1 MILYELY
8 SVDFQGMSGRITFNS
23 SNGFINRQTNL
34 YPIAN
39 GSEVFVTATNG
50 FGVVGFQHGS
60 YDTILDIVRV
70 VGLPHT
76 ELVGFFVILQ
86 CLEFIVVATLHMF
99 TVVYSKSKSVKA
111 SSPQLS
117 HFVFSDL
124 YLLIGATILISVAE
138 IYMKM
143 IAISINQLLDRLF
156 RLLSMNFR

>member
-8 SVDFQGMSGRITFNS
+8 SVDFQGISGRITFNS
-23 SNGFINRQTNL
+23 SNGSINCQTNL
-34 YPIAN
+34 YQIAN
-39 GSEVFVTATNG
+39 GSEVFATATN
-50 FGVVGFQHGS
+50 GFQHGS

-76 ELVGFFVILQ
+76 HLVGFFVILQ
-86 CLEFIVVATLHMF
+86 CLEFIVIATLHMF

-156 RLLSMNFR
+156 ICYQ